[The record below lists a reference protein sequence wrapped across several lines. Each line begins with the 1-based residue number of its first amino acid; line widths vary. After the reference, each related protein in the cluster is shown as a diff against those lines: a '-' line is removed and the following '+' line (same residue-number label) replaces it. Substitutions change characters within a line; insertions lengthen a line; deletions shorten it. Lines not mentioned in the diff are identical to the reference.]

1 MAYLTAA
8 RAPAHKSGGRRSAF
22 DAVAFFPPAE
32 FGSRMLVTVTGK
44 QIDVGDSLRRH
55 IEVTTAA
62 IVEKYF
68 GRAIEAH
75 AVVSRERHLFLA
87 AISVHAGRGLAVQC
101 HAESA
106 DPYAAFDEAAVR
118 LEKQLRRY
126 KRRLRNHHKGAR
138 ETEEA
143 SPATDYVLAAEDEAP
158 ASPDAQPLVV
168 AEMRTT
174 IPQISVSEAVMRLD
188 LADLPVLLFRNSA
201 HGNLNLI
208 YRRRDGNVGWIDPD
222 LAADDNRRAAARKGA

>member
-1 MAYLTAA
+1 MQ
-8 RAPAHKSGGRRSAF
+8 
-22 DAVAFFPPAE
+22 
-32 FGSRMLVTVTGK
+32 VTVTGK

-55 IEVTTAA
+55 IEVTTMA
-62 IVEKYF
+62 IVDKYF
-68 GRAIEAH
+68 GKAIEAH
-75 AVVSRERHLFLA
+75 AVFSRERHLFLA
-87 AISVHAGRGLAVQC
+87 AISVHASRGLTVQC

-106 DPYAAFDEAAVR
+106 DPYAAFDEAAAR

-138 ETEEA
+138 EGEEA
-143 SPATDYVLAAEDEAP
+143 SPATDYVLAAEEEAP
-158 ASPDAQPLVV
+158 ASPDAKPLVI

-188 LADLPVLLFRNSA
+188 LSDLPALLFRNSA
-201 HGNLNLI
+201 HGNLNLV

-222 LAADDNRRAAARKGA
+222 LADHNRRAAARKGA